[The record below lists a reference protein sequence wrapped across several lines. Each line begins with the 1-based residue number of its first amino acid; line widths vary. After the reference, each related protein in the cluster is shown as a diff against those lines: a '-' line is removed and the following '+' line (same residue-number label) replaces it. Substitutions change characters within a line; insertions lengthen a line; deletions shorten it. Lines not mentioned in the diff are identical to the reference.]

1 LFHRFNWLS
10 SPFLSLFFSSPPG
23 KLRILYEA
31 FPMAFLTEQVR
42 DLMLSFSN
50 PQPPPWIADTPAP
63 PPSYQAGGLAT
74 TGTQRILDV
83 QPKSIHQR
91 LPVFLGSKDD
101 VEDLIKCYD
110 AAKQ

>member
-1 LFHRFNWLS
+1 VVLF
-10 SPFLSLFFSSPPG
+10 
-23 KLRILYEA
+23 IL
-31 FPMAFLTEQVR
+31 
-42 DLMLSFSN
+42 
-50 PQPPPWIADTPAP
+50 QPPRPHHGSLTPWLP
-63 PPSYQAGGLAT
+63 PPSCNSLTLPQAGGLAT